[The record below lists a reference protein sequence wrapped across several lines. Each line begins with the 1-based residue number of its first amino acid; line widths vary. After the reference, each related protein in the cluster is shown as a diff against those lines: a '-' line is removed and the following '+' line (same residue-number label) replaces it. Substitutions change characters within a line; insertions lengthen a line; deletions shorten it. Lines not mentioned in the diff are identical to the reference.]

1 MKKALTAVAVFCT
14 LAFAQSAFAANTG
27 SIAVSHDPMV
37 LAGSKATTI
46 HVTIPQATDPI
57 AAINIYT
64 PSGYTLNLTQA
75 AGTKIGT
82 VDATAFSRDAGLTL
96 PLSGDVTV
104 DDPAKHVS
112 DSTQCARVPTSTA
125 VWILNLSVAGQTI
138 ALPLYVNRT
147 AGAEQALG
155 EYKLSICLPPPDVP
169 VGTPGRSAQGAQV
182 LDARFTVNGI
192 FTTPTGGGLLKW
204 DALFTPYSPGK
215 GTINAAGTFEA
226 RAFVPLPIILG
237 LHRSYVA
244 KTNTWQLN
252 GKVTEGG
259 LPVGSLV
266 VHIARGTA
274 IARLTQQSSA
284 KTDANGNYKT
294 AGHLKPQKTT
304 YFRINATVGERDY
317 AAGCT
322 SPAPAAIAP
331 AGCVSAKLSAWSAK
345 SAVLQMKVVK
355 QPVKKKK

>member
-1 MKKALTAVAVFCT
+1 MKKALTALAVFCT
-14 LAFAQSAFAANTG
+14 LAFAQSALAANTA

-37 LAGSKATTI
+37 LAGSKSTTLHI
-46 HVTIPQATDPI
+46 TIPQATDPI

-64 PSGYTLNLTQA
+64 PSGYTLNLT
-75 AGTKIGT
+75 
-82 VDATAFSRDAGLTL
+82 L
-96 PLSGDVTV
+96 PLSGDVITAN
-104 DDPAKHVS
+104 PATFTTQ
-112 DSTQCARVPTSTA
+112 STQCAGRPTSRA
-125 VWILNLSVAGQTI
+125 VWILNLSVAGQSI
-138 ALPLYVNRT
+138 QLPVYINDT

-155 EYKLSICLPPPDVP
+155 AEKITVCLPPWDIPESL
-169 VGTPGRSAQGAQV
+169 GGAAQGAQV

-204 DALFTPYSPGK
+204 DALFTPYNPGK
-215 GTINAAGTFEA
+215 GTVNAVGTFEA

-237 LHRSYVA
+237 LHRSYVL

-259 LPVGSLV
+259 LPVAGLL

-274 IARLTQQSSA
+274 IARLTQLSSA
-284 KTDANGNYKT
+284 KTDAAGNYKT
-294 AGHLKPQKTT
+294 AGHLKPKKTT
-304 YFRINATVGERDY
+304 YFRINASVGERDY

-322 SPAPAAIAP
+322 SPAPATVAP

-345 SAVLQMKVVK
+345 SVVLAMKVVS
-355 QPVKKKK
+355 KKK